1 VTRGRRLA
9 ALVLLAA
16 ALALAAL
23 GQDYFTRRRDYL
35 WDGLAF
41 YGLAVLCFV
50 LAWRYATGKSGK
62 VRPTSGWSSPLGTW
76 LRTYPGPTGLVVLGL
91 ALSGVAT
98 LLSLGREWNQA
109 TYDIVIVWLLG
120 VGCVVVAALWPAM
133 WPLRIDWQWNSRL
146 AEVKRET
153 WLELAVVVGLT
164 AAALMLR
171 VTALDSVPYT
181 LSGDEAWFGL
191 TARQVI
197 TGELRNPF
205 VTAHVSMPTF
215 FYWPISWA
223 MRLVENGMIG
233 LRLPSALVGTATVPA
248 LYLLARHMWGRR
260 MAFLSAAFLAAY
272 DYHIHYSRLGTNNV
286 WDALFAV
293 LTFWALDV
301 GLTAPDEARRRRA
314 LILAGLVM
322 GFSAYFYTGARLL
335 PVLVAAYLV
344 YYWAQRRWQK
354 STAAQTGGP
363 GWQLVLV
370 PLAFLAAAGPML
382 AFSMT
387 HPDDWNARIN
397 QVGIIQ
403 SGWLARE
410 PGLTG
415 KSTAK
420 ILAEQFLRAA
430 GAFHVFADR
439 TVWYGVDRPLLGFLA
454 GICGVLGMAWAAIHW
469 RERRYFLVL
478 LWFWAAVITGG
489 MLTES
494 PPSSQ
499 RLVVVIPAA
508 VLLVAIGV
516 DQTVGL
522 ALGVLRSSGAGNG
535 VSSLAEGQAEGRDD
549 RGRWGSVV
557 VCLVILGLAVSS
569 VQYYFA
575 EFTPSRRYG
584 SRNGET
590 ATMIGHYLGGMEG
603 DYHAYFLGAPLLY
616 WRFGSTNFLAPDVT
630 GEDIVE
636 PLDAPPYDVETART
650 AVWICLPER
659 IGELSWVQQAFPNG
673 QLEEF
678 RDARGELRFMVYT
691 VQP

>member
-1 VTRGRRLA
+1 MTRGRRLT

-23 GQDYFTRRRDYL
+23 GQHYFVERRDYL

-41 YGLAVLCFV
+41 YGLAVLCF
-50 LAWRYATGKSGK
+50 LLSWRYASA
-62 VRPTSGWSSPLGTW
+62 RSAERRRRSSWSRPLGTW
-76 LRTYPGPTGLVVLGL
+76 LGTYPGPMALLVLGL

-98 LLSLGREWNQA
+98 LMSLGRGWDQS

-120 VGCVVVAALWPAM
+120 VACVVVAAFWPAELPPRM
-133 WPLRIDWQWNSRL
+133 DWQWRSRL
-146 AEVKRET
+146 GEVKRET
-153 WLELAVVVGLT
+153 WLEVVVVTGLVL
-164 AAALMLR
+164 AAFMLR
-171 VTALDSVPYT
+171 GTALGSVPYT

-197 TGELRNPF
+197 TGQLRNPF

-233 LRLPSALVGTATVPA
+233 LRLPSALVGTATVLA
-248 LYLLARHMWGRR
+248 LYLFARHMWGRR
-260 MAFLSAAFLAAY
+260 MALLSGVLLATY

-286 WDALFAV
+286 WDPLFAV

-301 GLTAPDEARRRRA
+301 GLTALDESKRRRA
-314 LILAGLVM
+314 LILSGLAM

-344 YYWAQRRWQK
+344 FYWAARRWEK
-354 STAAQTGGP
+354 DTTAQSQGP
-363 GWQLVLV
+363 GWQLMLV
-370 PLAFLAAAGPML
+370 PVALLVAAGPMV
-382 AFSMT
+382 AFAVT

-415 KSTAK
+415 KTTAK

-439 TVWYGVDRPLLGFLA
+439 TVWYGITRPLLGPVA
-454 GICGVLGMAWAAIHW
+454 GICGLLGMAWAAVHW

-499 RLVVVIPAA
+499 RLVVAIPGV

-522 ALGVLRSSGAGNG
+522 AQRVLSSGRGEDRTLP
-535 VSSLAEGQAEGRDD
+535 LAESEAAGGDD

-557 VCLVILGLAVSS
+557 VSMVVFILGISS
-569 VQYYFA
+569 VRYYFVD
-575 EFTPSRRYG
+575 FTPSRVYG
-584 SRNGET
+584 SQNGET
-590 ATMIGHYLGGMEG
+590 ATMIGHYLQSKGGN
-603 DYHAYFLGAPLLY
+603 YHAYFVGAPLLY

-630 GEDIVE
+630 GEDIVD
-636 PLDAPPYDVETART
+636 PLDAPPYEVETDRT
-650 AVWICLPER
+650 AVWIFLPER
-659 IGELSWVQQAFPNG
+659 TTELSWVEQAFPG
-673 QLEEF
+673 GHIEEF
-678 RDARGELRFMVYT
+678 RDVGGNLRFVTYT

>member
-9 ALVLLAA
+9 ALALLAA
-16 ALALAAL
+16 ALALGAL
-23 GQDYFTRRRDYL
+23 GQDYFAQRRDYL

-41 YGLAVLCFV
+41 HGLAVLCFV
-50 LAWRYATGKSGK
+50 LAWRCATARPGK
-62 VRPTSGWSSPLGTW
+62 VRTKSGWSRPLGMW

-91 ALSGVAT
+91 VLSGVAT

-120 VGCVVVAALWPAM
+120 VGCVVVAAFWPAT
-133 WPLRIDWQWNSRL
+133 WPLRIDWRWSSRL
-146 AEVKRET
+146 AEVKREA
-153 WLELAVVVGLT
+153 WLELAVVAGLT
-164 AAALMLR
+164 VVAFMLR

-197 TGELRNPF
+197 SGELRNPF
-205 VTAHVSMPTF
+205 VTAYVSMPTF

-223 MRLVENGMIG
+223 MRLVENGMVG
-233 LRLPSALVGTATVPA
+233 LRLPSALVGTATVLA
-248 LYLLARHMWGRR
+248 LYLFARHMWGRR
-260 MAFLSAAFLAAY
+260 MAFVSAALLATY

-286 WDALFAV
+286 WDPLFAV

-301 GLTAPDEARRRRA
+301 GLTASDQGRRRRA
-314 LILAGLVM
+314 LILAGLAM

-335 PVLVAAYLV
+335 PVLVVAYLIF
-344 YYWAQRRWQK
+344 YWAEMRRERG
-354 STAAQTGGP
+354 TAVQAKGP
-363 GWQLVLV
+363 GWHVMFL
-370 PLAFLAAAGPML
+370 PIAFLVVAGPML
-382 AFSMT
+382 AFALS
-387 HPDDWNARIN
+387 HPDDYNARIN

-415 KSTAK
+415 KTTAI

-430 GAFHVFADR
+430 GAFHVFPDR
-439 TVWYGVDRPLLGFLA
+439 AAFYNGDRPLLGFLA
-454 GICGVLGMAWAAIHW
+454 GIAGILGMTWAALHW

-478 LWFWAAVITGG
+478 IWFWAAIITGG

-499 RLVVVIPAA
+499 RLVVVIPAV

-516 DQTVGL
+516 DQTIGL
-522 ALGVLRSSGAGNG
+522 GQRLLGSGGLGGG
-535 VSSLAEGQAEGRDD
+535 VSASADGKTVGRGDH
-549 RGRWGSVV
+549 GRWGSVV
-557 VCLVILGLAVSS
+557 VSLVILVLAVSS
-569 VQYYFA
+569 VRYYFV
-575 EFTPSRRYG
+575 EYTPSRRYG

-590 ATMIGHYLGGMEG
+590 ATMIGHYLRGMEG
-603 DYHAYFLGAPLLY
+603 DYHAYFMGAPLLY
-616 WRFGSTNFLAPDVT
+616 WGFGSTNFLAPDVT

-636 PLDAPPYDVETART
+636 PLDAPPYDVETARK
-650 AVWICLPER
+650 AVWIFLPER
-659 IGELSWVQQAFPNG
+659 TGELSWVQQAFPNG
-673 QLEEF
+673 HLEEF
-678 RDARGELRFMVYT
+678 RDGRGELRFVAYT
-691 VQP
+691 VQR

>member
-1 VTRGRRLA
+1 MTRGRRLA

-23 GQDYFTRRRDYL
+23 GQDYFARRRDYL

-50 LAWRYATGKSGK
+50 LAWRYATARSGK
-62 VRPTSGWSSPLGTW
+62 VRTTSGWSRPLGTW

-98 LLSLGREWNQA
+98 LLSLGRQWNQA

-120 VGCVVVAALWPAM
+120 VGCVVVAAFWPAM
-133 WPLRIDWQWNSRL
+133 WPLRIDWQWGSRL
-146 AEVKRET
+146 AGVRRET
-153 WLELAVVVGLT
+153 WLELAVVAGLT
-164 AAALMLR
+164 VVAFMLR

-191 TARQVI
+191 TAQQVI
-197 TGELRNPF
+197 AGELRNPF
-205 VTAHVSMPTF
+205 VTAYVSMPTF

-223 MRLVENGMIG
+223 MRLVENGMVG
-233 LRLPSALVGTATVPA
+233 LRLPSALVGTATVLA

-260 MAFLSAAFLAAY
+260 MAFLSAALLATY

-286 WDALFAV
+286 WDPLFAV

-301 GLTAPDEARRRRA
+301 GLTASDEGRRRQA
-314 LILAGLVM
+314 LILAGLAM

-335 PVLVAAYLV
+335 PVLVAVYLV
-344 YYWAQRRWQK
+344 FYWAQRRWQK
-354 STAAQTGGP
+354 GTAAQAGAP

-370 PLAFLAAAGPML
+370 PLAFLVTAGPML
-382 AFSMT
+382 AFALT
-387 HPDDWNARIN
+387 HPDDYNARIN

-415 KSTAK
+415 KTTAK

-430 GAFHVFADR
+430 GAFHVFPDR
-439 TVWYGVDRPLLGFLA
+439 TAFYGVKRPLLGFLA
-454 GICGVLGMAWAAIHW
+454 GICGVLGMAWAAVHW

-499 RLVVVIPAA
+499 RLVVAIPAV

-522 ALGVLRSSGAGNG
+522 VQSVLRSSGVRNG
-535 VSSLAEGQAEGRDD
+535 ASLLAEGKAESKAEGRDD
-549 RGRWGSVV
+549 RGR
-557 VCLVILGLAVSS
+557 
-569 VQYYFA
+569 
-575 EFTPSRRYG
+575 
-584 SRNGET
+584 
-590 ATMIGHYLGGMEG
+590 
-603 DYHAYFLGAPLLY
+603 
-616 WRFGSTNFLAPDVT
+616 
-630 GEDIVE
+630 
-636 PLDAPPYDVETART
+636 
-650 AVWICLPER
+650 
-659 IGELSWVQQAFPNG
+659 
-673 QLEEF
+673 
-678 RDARGELRFMVYT
+678 
-691 VQP
+691 

>member
-1 VTRGRRLA
+1 
-9 ALVLLAA
+9 
-16 ALALAAL
+16 
-23 GQDYFTRRRDYL
+23 
-35 WDGLAF
+35 
-41 YGLAVLCFV
+41 
-50 LAWRYATGKSGK
+50 
-62 VRPTSGWSSPLGTW
+62 
-76 LRTYPGPTGLVVLGL
+76 
-91 ALSGVAT
+91 
-98 LLSLGREWNQA
+98 
-109 TYDIVIVWLLG
+109 
-120 VGCVVVAALWPAM
+120 
-133 WPLRIDWQWNSRL
+133 
-146 AEVKRET
+146 
-153 WLELAVVVGLT
+153 
-164 AAALMLR
+164 MLR

-223 MRLVENGMIG
+223 MRLMENGMVG
-233 LRLPSALVGTATVPA
+233 LRLPAALAGTATVPA
-248 LYLLARHMWGRR
+248 LYLLARHLWGRR
-260 MAFLSAAFLAAY
+260 MAFLSSALLAGY

-301 GLTAPDEARRRRA
+301 GLTASDEAKRRRA

-322 GFSAYFYTGARLL
+322 GYSAYFYTGARLL
-335 PVLVAAYLV
+335 PILVAAYLV
-344 YYWAQRRWQK
+344 FYWVQKRWQNGT
-354 STAAQTGGP
+354 SAQTDGP
-363 GWQLVLV
+363 GWQLALV
-370 PLAFLAAAGPML
+370 PLAFLVAAGPML
-382 AFSMT
+382 AFSLN

-430 GAFHVFADR
+430 GAFHVFPDR
-439 TVWYGVDRPLLGFLA
+439 TVWYGIDRPLLGFLA
-454 GICGVLGMAWAAIHW
+454 GICGVLGMAWAAVHW
-469 RERRYFLVL
+469 RQRRYFLVL
-478 LWFWAAVITGG
+478 LWFWAAIITGG
-489 MLTES
+489 VLTES

-499 RLVVVIPAA
+499 RLVVAIPAVA
-508 VLLVAIGV
+508 LLVAIGV

-522 ALGVLRSSGAGNG
+522 AQGVLRSSGAGNG
-535 VSSLAEGQAEGRDD
+535 VSPLAEDKAEVGHA
-549 RGRWGSVV
+549 RGRWRSVV
-557 VCLVILGLAVSS
+557 VSLVALGLAVSS
-569 VQYYFA
+569 IRYYFV

-590 ATMIGHYLGGMEG
+590 ATMIGHYLQDMEG

-616 WRFGSTNFLAPDVT
+616 WGFGSTNFLAPDVT

-650 AVWICLPER
+650 AVWIFLPER
-659 IGELSWVQQAFPNG
+659 TGELSWVQQAFPDG
-673 QLEEF
+673 RQEDF
-678 RDARGELRFMVYT
+678 RDARGDLRFTAYT

>member
-1 VTRGRRLA
+1 MTRRRRLV

-23 GQDYFTRRRDYL
+23 GQHYFVERRDYL

-50 LAWRYATGKSGK
+50 LAWRYAMAKSAK
-62 VRPTSGWSSPLGTW
+62 ARTKLGWPGPLSTW
-76 LRTYPGPTGLVVLGL
+76 LRTYPGPMALVVLGL

-98 LLSLGREWNQA
+98 LMSLGRGFDQA

-120 VGCVVVAALWPAM
+120 VACVVVAAFWPARL
-133 WPLRIDWQWNSRL
+133 PLRFTWKWTSRL
-146 AEVKRET
+146 SEVKRGT
-153 WLELAVVVGLT
+153 WLEVVAVIGLT
-164 AAALMLR
+164 VVAFMLR
-171 VTALDSVPYT
+171 GTALEGVPYT

-197 TGELRNPF
+197 SGELRNPF

-223 MRLVENGMIG
+223 MRLVENGMFG
-233 LRLPSALVGTATVPA
+233 LRLPSALVGTATVLA
-248 LYLLARHMWGRR
+248 LYMFARHMWGRR
-260 MAFLSAAFLAAY
+260 MALLSGALLATY

-286 WDALFAV
+286 WDPLFAV

-301 GLTAPDEARRRRA
+301 GLTVPEEGKRRRA
-314 LILAGLVM
+314 LILAGLAM

-335 PVLVAAYLV
+335 PVLVAAYLLF
-344 YYWAQRRWQK
+344 YWAERRWAREV
-354 STAAQTGGP
+354 AAWTRGP
-363 GWQLVLV
+363 GWQVMLVL
-370 PLAFLAAAGPML
+370 LALLVVAGPMV
-382 AFSMT
+382 AFALT

-415 KSTAK
+415 KTTAK

-430 GAFHVFADR
+430 GAFHVFPDR
-439 TVWYGVDRPLLGFLA
+439 TVWYGIERPLLGSVA
-454 GICGVLGMAWAAIHW
+454 GICGVLGMAWAAVHW

-478 LWFWAAVITGG
+478 LWFWAAIITGG

-499 RLVVVIPAA
+499 RLVVAIPAV

-516 DQTVGL
+516 DYTVGL
-522 ALGVLRSSGAGNG
+522 AQGVLRSSRVTDGTLPVPEGEAAG
-535 VSSLAEGQAEGRDD
+535 QDD

-557 VCLVILGLAVSS
+557 VGLIVLILAVSS
-569 VQYYFA
+569 VRYYFV
-575 EFTPSRRYG
+575 EFTPSRLYG

-590 ATMIGHYLGGMEG
+590 STMIGHYLRGKEG
-603 DYHAYFLGAPLLY
+603 DYHAYFVGAPLLY

-636 PLDAPPYDVETART
+636 PLDAPPYDLQTART
-650 AVWICLPER
+650 AVWIFLPER
-659 IGELSWVQQAFPNG
+659 LSELSWVQQAFPSG
-673 QLEEF
+673 QVEEF
-678 RDARGELRFMVYT
+678 RDGSGSLRFVAYT
-691 VQP
+691 VQR